1 MKAKEYRSG
10 MAIYMLDN
18 ETMKLTI
25 GKVVKVGVPYFTPNG
40 GIQKVV
46 DVEVDFDGS
55 RKVYVMQE
63 DSELAYVD
71 SNVISGNREQLKMEV
86 EAIKAKAEEAVKNYE
101 KNCERLKRC
110 DELLAE
116 LDPTVADNQ
125 RLSRLEAQLTKILE
139 KLQGL

>member
-1 MKAKEYRSG
+1 MKAKEYRSS

-18 ETMKLTI
+18 EAMTLMT
-25 GKVVKVGVPYFTPNG
+25 GKVTKVGVPYFAPGG

-46 DVEVDFDGS
+46 DIEVDFDGS

-63 DSELAYVD
+63 DSELACTD
-71 SNVISGNREQLKMEV
+71 GNVISGNREQLIMEV
-86 EAIKAKAEEAVKNYE
+86 EAVKAKAEEAVKNYE

-116 LDPTVADNQ
+116 LDPAVADNQ

>member
-1 MKAKEYRSG
+1 
-10 MAIYMLDN
+10 MAIYMLDTEAMN
-18 ETMKLTI
+18 LMT

-71 SNVISGNREQLKMEV
+71 SNVISGNREQLKMEFK
-86 EAIKAKAEEAVKNYE
+86 AIKANA
-101 KNCERLKRC
+101 
-110 DELLAE
+110 
-116 LDPTVADNQ
+116 
-125 RLSRLEAQLTKILE
+125 
-139 KLQGL
+139 

>member
-1 MKAKEYRSG
+1 

-18 ETMKLTI
+18 EAMKLMT
-25 GKVVKVGVPYFTPNG
+25 GKVMKVGAPYFAPSS

-63 DSELAYVD
+63 DSELSYLD
-71 SNVISGNREQLKMEV
+71 NCVISGNREQLKMEV
-86 EAIKAKAEEAVKNYE
+86 ESIKAKAEETVKNYD
-101 KNCERLKRC
+101 KNGERLKRC

-116 LDPTVADNQ
+116 LDPAVADNQ
-125 RLSRLEAQLTKILE
+125 RLSRLEAQLSKILE

>member
-1 MKAKEYRSG
+1 

-25 GKVVKVGVPYFTPNG
+25 GKVVKVGVPYFAPNG

-55 RKVYVMQE
+55 LKVYVMQE

-71 SNVISGNREQLKMEV
+71 GNVISGNREQLKMEV

-116 LDPTVADNQ
+116 LDPAVADNQ
-125 RLSRLEAQLTKILE
+125 RLSRLEAQLTEILE

>member
-1 MKAKEYRSG
+1 MKAKEYRTG

-25 GKVVKVGVPYFTPNG
+25 GKVMKVGAPYFAPNG

-46 DVEVDFDGS
+46 DVEVDIDGS

-63 DSELAYVD
+63 DSELSYVE
-71 SNVISGNREQLKMEV
+71 NCVISANREQLKMEV

-116 LDPTVADNQ
+116 LDPAVADNQ
-125 RLSRLEAQLTKILE
+125 RLSRLEAQLSKILE